1 VAVTSRLGSSLIVQ
15 LLVGILIGAALALI
29 VLVGFPGEETSK
41 TAYSTAITN
50 TETISNETDLGEIAP
65 VVGAMAPNFQ
75 LQDVNGD
82 DVAITDFEGNVIML
96 NFWAT
101 WCAPC
106 RLEMPLLEQ
115 HFREFAD
122 ERFVILAI
130 NLQESAREVNQF
142 VQEIGMT
149 FPVLMDPDG
158 RVAEMYRIIGYPSTI
173 LIDPTGRIRAI
184 HIGILTEPQLRE
196 YLAQAGLS
204 T

>member
-29 VLVGFPGEETSK
+29 FLMGFPHEESSN
-41 TAYSTAITN
+41 AINSTAITN
-50 TETISNETDLGEIAP
+50 TDTIRNETDIGVTAP

-75 LQDVNGD
+75 LQEINGD
-82 DVAITDFEGNVIML
+82 DVNLTDFEGNVILL

-101 WCAPC
+101 WCVPC
-106 RLEMPLLEQ
+106 KLEMPLLEEQ
-115 HFREFAD
+115 FREFAD
-122 ERFVILAI
+122 ESFVILAI
-130 NLQESAREVNQF
+130 NLQESTREVHQF
-142 VQEIGMT
+142 IQENGMT
-149 FPVLMDPDG
+149 LPVLLDPDG

-173 LIDPTGRIRAI
+173 LIDSTGRIRAI